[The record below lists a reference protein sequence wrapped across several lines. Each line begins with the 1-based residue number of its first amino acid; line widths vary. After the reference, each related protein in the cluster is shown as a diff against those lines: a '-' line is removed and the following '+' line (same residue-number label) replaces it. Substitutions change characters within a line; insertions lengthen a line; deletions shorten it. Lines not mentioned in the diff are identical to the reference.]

1 MTRVAE
7 PSPVDV
13 VAPSARRRSRPA
25 LQVGVCVAGYL
36 YGSLPFVYL
45 LGRTR
50 HVDLRARGSGNVGAT
65 NLWQVAGKGLAVAG
79 WLADASKGL
88 LPGVAARTLGCPRPV
103 YELASV
109 CGVAGQC
116 WPLFLDL
123 SGGRGMSAFVGAA
136 LAIDPLAW
144 GVSLLPMI
152 GGALMRAVS
161 LLGRRA
167 RDDGRRLMTTRGK
180 AVPLGCLLATT
191 LFPVIYRVVDRTRTT
206 TLVPSLL
213 PAVIVLRRMTA
224 RAPDDAE
231 CGPAAHP
238 VALLYRLLYDRN
250 TST

>member
-50 HVDLRARGSGNVGAT
+50 HVDL
-65 NLWQVAGKGLAVAG
+65 
-79 WLADASKGL
+79 
-88 LPGVAARTLGCPRPV
+88 
-103 YELASV
+103 
-109 CGVAGQC
+109 
-116 WPLFLDL
+116 
-123 SGGRGMSAFVGAA
+123 
-136 LAIDPLAW
+136 
-144 GVSLLPMI
+144 
-152 GGALMRAVS
+152 
-161 LLGRRA
+161 RA